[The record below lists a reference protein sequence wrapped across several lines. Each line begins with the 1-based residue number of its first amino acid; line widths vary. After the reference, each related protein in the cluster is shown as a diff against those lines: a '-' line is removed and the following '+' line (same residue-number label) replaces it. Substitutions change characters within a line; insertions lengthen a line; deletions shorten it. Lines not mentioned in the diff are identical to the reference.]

1 MRVHEQDH
9 LAIGA
14 FTQAQGQPVAGI
26 HHADQMAAL
35 GQGQCRTTETTAV
48 TSAAD
53 DCNHHDSQASHDQN
67 AENDDKNL
75 ESLHAF
81 GPVSQAMAHDPQE
94 NATAEQPPP
103 MTVKAEESGERLD
116 RFLARRLAGFSRSRL
131 KNLIEAGH
139 VNAGGATLSD
149 PSHRV
154 KPGQTFTL
162 VLPQTVSA
170 KPEGQAMSLAIVYE
184 DDDLIV
190 VDKPAGMVVHPA
202 PGNPDRTLVNA
213 LIAHCG
219 ASLSGIGGERRPGIV
234 HRLDKDTS
242 GLIVAAKNDLA
253 HRALAADFAARR
265 IERLYQAVV
274 WGIPVP
280 REGEIE
286 GAIGRHPVNRK
297 RMAVVKRGGK
307 SALTRYRVIR
317 ALGPGA
323 SLVQC
328 QLATGR
334 THQIRV
340 HLAAAGY
347 PLLGDPV
354 YGRETAERRSRLS
367 AAGRA
372 ALAGFHRQ
380 ALHAGTLGFSHPR
393 TGERLH
399 FESALPADLHN
410 LIKALETKGD

>member
-1 MRVHEQDH
+1 
-9 LAIGA
+9 
-14 FTQAQGQPVAGI
+14 
-26 HHADQMAAL
+26 
-35 GQGQCRTTETTAV
+35 
-48 TSAAD
+48 
-53 DCNHHDSQASHDQN
+53 
-67 AENDDKNL
+67 
-75 ESLHAF
+75 
-81 GPVSQAMAHDPQE
+81 MAHDPQE

-103 MTVKAEESGERLD
+103 MTVETEESGERLD

-154 KPGQTFTL
+154 KPGQIFTL

-170 KPEGQAMSLAIVYE
+170 KPEGQAMDLAIVYE

-286 GAIGRHPVNRK
+286 GAIGRHPVDRK

-307 SALTRYRVIR
+307 PALTRYRVIR
-317 ALGPGA
+317 ALGAGRQPGGMPA
-323 SLVQC
+323 RHRAHPSDPGSSGI
-328 QLATGR
+328 GR
-334 THQIRV
+334 I
-340 HLAAAGY
+340 
-347 PLLGDPV
+347 
-354 YGRETAERRSRLS
+354 S
-367 AAGRA
+367 AAGRSRSMGGKRPSGA
-372 ALAGFHRQ
+372 PASPPPAGLPWPASSARLSMRESSAF
-380 ALHAGTLGFSHPR
+380 R
-393 TGERLH
+393 TREQGSGCASKVPSRPI
-399 FESALPADLHN
+399 SA
-410 LIKALETKGD
+410 I

>member
-1 MRVHEQDH
+1 
-9 LAIGA
+9 
-14 FTQAQGQPVAGI
+14 
-26 HHADQMAAL
+26 
-35 GQGQCRTTETTAV
+35 
-48 TSAAD
+48 
-53 DCNHHDSQASHDQN
+53 
-67 AENDDKNL
+67 
-75 ESLHAF
+75 
-81 GPVSQAMAHDPQE
+81 
-94 NATAEQPPP
+94 
-103 MTVKAEESGERLD
+103 MTVETEESGERLD

-170 KPEGQAMSLAIVYE
+170 KPEGQAMDLAIVYE

-286 GAIGRHPVNRK
+286 GAIGRHPVDRK

-307 SALTRYRVIR
+307 PALTRYRVVR

-323 SLVQC
+323 SLVEC

-340 HLAAAGY
+340 HLASAGY

-372 ALAGFHRQ
+372 ALASFHRQ

-393 TGERLH
+393 TGEVLR
-399 FESALPADLHN
+399 FESPLPSDFHN

>member
-1 MRVHEQDH
+1 
-9 LAIGA
+9 
-14 FTQAQGQPVAGI
+14 
-26 HHADQMAAL
+26 
-35 GQGQCRTTETTAV
+35 
-48 TSAAD
+48 
-53 DCNHHDSQASHDQN
+53 
-67 AENDDKNL
+67 
-75 ESLHAF
+75 
-81 GPVSQAMAHDPQE
+81 
-94 NATAEQPPP
+94 
-103 MTVKAEESGERLD
+103 
-116 RFLARRLAGFSRSRL
+116 
-131 KNLIEAGH
+131 
-139 VNAGGATLSD
+139 
-149 PSHRV
+149 
-154 KPGQTFTL
+154 
-162 VLPQTVSA
+162 
-170 KPEGQAMSLAIVYE
+170 MSLAIVYE